1 MGWWKKLKDG
11 VKKTWNGIK
20 RNPIKPI
27 LTAIGGAIGGGL
39 GFVIGGPVGAV
50 VGILIGIEI
59 TWKRL
64 KLSKKTPRPI
74 KMPRRMPKPSKE
86 RPAPEEGKEEIKTK
100 RAPKKETSYAYV
112 GNKDKDNMEVHKA
125 SCSWADNIKAENRVY
140 FKSLEEAHTKGFDN
154 CHWCLGGSKR

>member
-11 VKKTWNGIK
+11 VKKTWDGIK

-27 LTAIGGAIGGGL
+27 LTIIGGVIGGGL
-39 GFVIGGPVGAV
+39 GFVIGGPMGAI

-59 TWKRL
+59 TRRMLKAPKKRPGPEEC
-64 KLSKKTPRPI
+64 KKEII
-74 KMPRRMPKPSKE
+74 KMKK
-86 RPAPEEGKEEIKTK
+86 
-100 RAPKKETSYAYV
+100 APKKEPPCPYI
-112 GNKDKDNMEVHKA
+112 GNKDKDNMEVHKI

-140 FKSLEEAHTKGFDN
+140 FKSLEEAHAKGFDN